1 MAAQSTISKR
11 LIKEE
16 LIKNIMKIGNRN
28 YKKTRKA
35 DEEDEIKYK
44 EKIEENEEA
53 VMTENRRAQTVTG
66 NLKVRNGI
74 IRG

>member
-1 MAAQSTISKR
+1 MAAQSTISR
-11 LIKEE
+11 ILIKEE
-16 LIKNIMKIGNRN
+16 LIRNIMKIGNRN

-44 EKIEENEEA
+44 EELKDNEEA

>member
-1 MAAQSTISKR
+1 MAAQSTIYR
-11 LIKEE
+11 ILIKVE
-16 LIKNIMKIGNRN
+16 LIKNMMKIGNRN
-28 YKKTRKA
+28 YEKSRKA

-44 EKIEENEEA
+44 EKIKDNEEA
-53 VMTENRRAQTVTG
+53 VMTENRGAQTVTR